1 MGVGELMRIA
11 VLTTS
16 FPRSDSDDAG
26 IFVARLI
33 SALEMLGIGGLVVV
47 PRDSDESYSPLK
59 NFKVERFNY
68 SLVGRRSLAFGAG
81 IVPNIRRNP
90 AVMLQIPGLLA
101 GFFFALL
108 SNRRDLN
115 LIFCNWLVTSIPA
128 VLFSSVIRV
137 PVVVAVRGEDVRL
150 LRSTVVRIA
159 LRVILRRVQ
168 RIAVVSSSVESELV
182 NLLPELQ
189 KKIVTIE
196 NGVEIPFV
204 TDADRAMARQKFEMT
219 VSDRVLL
226 FVGSVVPRKRVREL
240 IEVSKSALEKGYT
253 LIIVG
258 RLDDHQYVEQCRRA
272 SINLKIESQVKFL
285 GAVAPR
291 EVWTLLSIATLYVS
305 ASEFEGRPN
314 ALLEALA
321 SGVPAFV
328 SDIPAHRTLITDSEN
343 GRLFRLD
350 DRAQFQL
357 VEMLEEDESLTLMGR
372 TAKDQ
377 LEGKDWKGAATR
389 YKELFREAL
398 SPSS

>member
-1 MGVGELMRIA
+1 MRIA